1 MMARPTSR
9 GGVDRLKKEEV
20 KGLLAELGVQ
30 ASPTWTARECRAE
43 LKEKLFPKNPDT
55 IEARMK
61 GVSSMTKGEL
71 LYLAEE
77 IGARYTKHYIKAE
90 LITAI
95 YYRYREKTVPT
106 GTDFMEFGA
115 HREKTYNQVKEMEK
129 PYCDWAKQTVDE
141 DGLEAHPDLRRF
153 VSWLNGEMAIL
164 EPEEPGEEESTGSEV
179 REHLDNVDWEVR
191 TPSSS

>member
-1 MMARPTSR
+1 MAFPTSR
-9 GGVDRLKKEEV
+9 GGVDRLKKDEV
-20 KGLLAELGVQ
+20 KGLLSELGFP
-30 ASPTWTARECRAE
+30 ASSTWTAGECRAE
-43 LKEKLFPKNPDT
+43 LKERLFPKNPDT
-55 IEARMK
+55 VEARMK
-61 GVSSMTKGEL
+61 GIASMTKAQL
-71 LYLAEE
+71 FYLAEE
-77 IGARYTKHYIKAE
+77 IGARYTKNYLKAE
-90 LITAI
+90 LIKAI
-95 YYRYREKTVPT
+95 YHRYREKTVPT

-141 DGLEAHPDLRRF
+141 DGLEAHPELRRF